1 LYELV
6 IIFARTAGN
15 GAALD
20 KHTAGP
26 YASQD
31 ECDKARLQF
40 VSAVQATPGVSL
52 TVHAAC
58 LHLPEKK

>member
-6 IIFARTAGN
+6 IIFALTAGS
-15 GAALD
+15 GAALE

-26 YASQD
+26 YGSQD
-31 ECDKARLQF
+31 ECDKARAQF
-40 VSAVQATPGVSL
+40 VSSVAATPGVAL

-58 LHLPEKK
+58 LHLPAK